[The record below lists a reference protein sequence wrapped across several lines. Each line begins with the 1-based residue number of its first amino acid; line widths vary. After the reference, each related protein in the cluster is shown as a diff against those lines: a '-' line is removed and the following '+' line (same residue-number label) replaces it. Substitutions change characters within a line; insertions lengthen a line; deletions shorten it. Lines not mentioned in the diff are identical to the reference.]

1 MAQIF
6 ENKEMKEGQ
15 IKDEKQLT
23 ELIEVID
30 FSSKQFHEY
39 EKDREEQIKALEDF
53 LIKMTK

>member
-30 FSSKQFHEY
+30 FSSK
-39 EKDREEQIKALEDF
+39 
-53 LIKMTK
+53 